1 MTESQLA
8 ENGAA
13 PSNSES
19 AIVAA
24 ISSMSELLVSS
35 ITSLKFT
42 MTESL
47 GQMKDTIDHL
57 AIEEGSLEEN
67 AETEE
72 QLEIAAYMDQRSTQ
86 QSDKNQQSGSAVS
99 NSGAKKPTSS
109 QTTEQ
114 SINTLINQSSESQRD
129 VPDGEID
136 LLSGIANDLKLD
148 QKKAP
153 AINEQIAK
161 IVHGLMREKLTDE
174 VLTATQNRYNTPENC
189 ECLTSTKV
197 NHLIW
202 DKLKPDTRSADI
214 KLQRVQS
221 NLVKGLIPVVSMAEK
236 LVQARD
242 KIPKDALD
250 APYLIR
256 AATDAIALIGAAN
269 FELNMRRRENIKPEL
284 NEDYKHLCF
293 SSVPF
298 TDFLFGNDADL
309 SKQLKDLAEATKV
322 SKKLNPKVEG
332 HKSNG
337 YRGYKHAKS
346 KGFGYKY
353 SSRGPGTQINK
364 HLNWKRPGPP
374 YNKKDEGRR
383 PNK

>member
-1 MTESQLA
+1 MAESQLA
-8 ENGAA
+8 EYGAA
-13 PSNSES
+13 PNNGES

-24 ISSMSELLVSS
+24 ISSMSELVVSS
-35 ITSLKFT
+35 IASLKST
-42 MTESL
+42 MNESF
-47 GQMKDTIDHL
+47 GQMKDSIDQL
-57 AIEEGSLEEN
+57 VIEEGPLQEN
-67 AETEE
+67 EE
-72 QLEIAAYMDQRSTQ
+72 QLEIAAKTDQAQ
-86 QSDKNQQSGSAVS
+86 QPDKNQQSGSAES
-99 NSGAKKPTSS
+99 TNGAKKPTSPE
-109 QTTEQ
+109 TTEQ

-129 VPDGEID
+129 APGGKID

-174 VLTATQNRYNTPENC
+174 VLTAAQNRYNTPENC
-189 ECLTSTKV
+189 ECLASTKV

-221 NLVKGLIPVVSMAEK
+221 NLVKGLIPVVSIVEK

-250 APYLIR
+250 APELIR

-269 FELNMRRRENIKPEL
+269 FELNMRRRDNIKPEL
-284 NEDYKHLCF
+284 NEDYKHLCS

-298 TDFLFGNDADL
+298 SEFLFGNDADL

-322 SKKLNPKVEG
+322 SKKLNPKAES

-337 YRGYKHAKS
+337 YRGYKNAKS

-353 SSRGPGTQINK
+353 SSRGQGTQTNK

>member
-1 MTESQLA
+1 MAESQLA
-8 ENGAA
+8 EYGAA
-13 PSNSES
+13 PNNGES
-19 AIVAA
+19 AIVAP
-24 ISSMSELLVSS
+24 ISSMSELVVSS
-35 ITSLKFT
+35 IASLKST
-42 MTESL
+42 MNESF
-47 GQMKDTIDHL
+47 GQMKESIDQL
-57 AIEEGSLEEN
+57 VIEEGPLQ
-67 AETEE
+67 ETEE
-72 QLEIAAYMDQRSTQ
+72 QLEIAAKTDQAQ
-86 QSDKNQQSGSAVS
+86 QPDKNQQSGSAES
-99 NSGAKKPTSS
+99 TNGAKKPTSPE
-109 QTTEQ
+109 TTEQ

-129 VPDGEID
+129 APGGKID

-174 VLTATQNRYNTPENC
+174 VLTAAQNRYNTPENC
-189 ECLTSTKV
+189 ECLASTKV

-221 NLVKGLIPVVSMAEK
+221 NLVKGLIPVVSIVEK

-250 APYLIR
+250 APELIR

-269 FELNMRRRENIKPEL
+269 FELNMRRRDNIKPEL
-284 NEDYKHLCF
+284 NEDYKHLCS

-298 TDFLFGNDADL
+298 SEFLFGNDADL

-322 SKKLNPKVEG
+322 SKKLNPKAES

-337 YRGYKHAKS
+337 YRGYKNAKS

-353 SSRGPGTQINK
+353 SSRGQGTQTNK

>member
-1 MTESQLA
+1 MTDSSLQNVG
-8 ENGAA
+8 NGEA
-13 PSNSES
+13 PKNGES
-19 AIVAA
+19 AIIAA

-35 ITSLKFT
+35 ITSMKSA
-42 MTESL
+42 MAESL
-47 GQMKDTIDHL
+47 GQMKDTIDQL
-57 AIEEGSLEEN
+57 VIEEGLLEEN
-67 AETEE
+67 DE
-72 QLEIAAYMDQRSTQ
+72 QLQIAAKTDERSVE
-86 QSDKNQQSGSAVS
+86 QSDKTQQSGSAES
-99 NSGAKKPTSS
+99 NNGAKKPTSGES
-109 QTTEQ
+109 TEQ
-114 SINTLINQSSESQRD
+114 SINTLISQGSVSQQD
-129 VPDGEID
+129 ACGKIE

-153 AINEQIAK
+153 AVNEQIAK
-161 IVHGLMREKLTDE
+161 IVHGLLREKLTDE

-189 ECLTSTKV
+189 DCLTSMKV

-202 DKLKPDTRSADI
+202 DKLKSDTRSVDI

-221 NLVKGLIPVVSMAEK
+221 NLVKGLVPIVSVIEK
-236 LVQARD
+236 LVKARD

-250 APYLIR
+250 VPELIR
-256 AATDAIALIGAAN
+256 AATDAIALVGAAN
-269 FELNMRRRENIKPEL
+269 FELNMRRRDNIKPEL
-284 NEDYKHLCF
+284 NEDYKHLCS

-298 TDFLFGNDADL
+298 TEFLFGNDADL

-322 SKKLNPKVEG
+322 SKKLNPKADG

-353 SSRGPGTQINK
+353 SSRGQGNQAIKN
-364 HLNWKRPGPP
+364 LNWKRPGPP
-374 YNKKDEGRR
+374 YTKKDEGRR